1 MINRRRRKGDSVTDK
16 SNDWLLTYSDMV
28 TLCLTFFVLLY
39 SFSTIDVVKWK
50 SIVNSLQGAL
60 GVLPGSVIPD
70 TLSEDEQYD
79 KDKLEQESMNQYLTY
94 MEETKRLEKIQG
106 RLNEY
111 LSENDLNE
119 NISTSI
125 EERGIIIRFQDSIL
139 FPKSSAD
146 LYPGSSNILSGLS
159 AIFKELENHLRIE
172 GHTDD
177 LPIHTE
183 RFPSNWELS
192 TTRATNVLRFLI
204 GQGVAEDKLSAVG
217 YGEFRPVVVNDNEEN
232 RKKNRRV
239 DIVLLRESLI
249 IGEPPGKGGI
259 LDE

>member
-1 MINRRRRKGDSVTDK
+1 MINRRRRTEDPVTDK
-16 SNDWLLTYSDMV
+16 SNEWLLTYSDMI

-39 SFSTIDVVKWK
+39 SFSTVDAVKWK

-60 GVLPGSVIPD
+60 GVLPGSMHPA
-70 TLSEDEQYD
+70 TFAEDGEYDEGQIEQ
-79 KDKLEQESMNQYLTY
+79 KGLNQYLAY
-94 MEETKRLEKIQG
+94 MEETKRLEKIQE

-111 LSENDLNE
+111 LSENKLKE

-139 FPKSSAD
+139 FPKGSAD
-146 LYPGSSNILSGLS
+146 IYLQSFDILSDLS
-159 AIFKELENHLRIE
+159 VIFKELENHLRIE

-204 GQGVAEDKLSAVG
+204 GQGVAGEKLSAVG
-217 YGEFRPVVVNDNEEN
+217 YGEFRPVVINDNEEN
-232 RKKNRRV
+232 RRKNRRV
-239 DIVLLRESLI
+239 DIVLLRESLV
-249 IGEPPGKGGI
+249 IGEPQGKGGI
-259 LDE
+259 